1 MSRLEV
7 KRWQGRAADLYDVLV
22 EVANAGGLNQLPVP
36 LVTRAMDQ
44 LTAYAL
50 DVAIDHVERAQ
61 EVDRASK

>member
-7 KRWQGRAADLYDVLV
+7 KRWQGRAADLYDVLS
-22 EVANAGGLNQLPVP
+22 ELSNAGALNQMPVG
-36 LVTRAMDQ
+36 LVTRVMDQ

-50 DVAIDHVERAQ
+50 DVAMDHVERAQ